1 MFVGDIVRLNG
12 QQRSRDEA
20 IVFDGRAITYGE
32 LNRRVNRTAQALAAS
47 GIGKGDRVAALGK
60 NSVEYTELYFATAK
74 IGAMLVPLS
83 FWHRTGE
90 LRYTVGDSEPK
101 MLFVEPELAGPLL
114 PVVEEVDFPLEM
126 ISLPSQ
132 DGDRAEWEAFQR
144 RAPSDAE
151 PMVALAPSDIHMI
164 LYTSGTTGRPK
175 GAMLSHGRT
184 MLDAYSMAM
193 ALRLRHTDT
202 FMNYFPSFH
211 VGNWD
216 HMKLYLL
223 VGARV
228 VLLRDFNADIAMEL
242 IPRHNVS
249 VMLGVPVMFHGI
261 LNHPLIEST
270 DLSSIRTVYYG
281 AYDPSGIMNQ
291 TAEAFGVREGRAEMF
306 HTYGLTEGG
315 PFVTICPPE
324 DLLSH
329 WGSVGR
335 AMPGVEIAL
344 LDDDSEPVA
353 LGEGGE
359 ICVRGPRMSGYWRK
373 PEESALALAGG
384 WLHTGDVAVSDP
396 DGFLMIVDRKKDM
409 IRSGGH
415 NVYSKEIEDCLAA
428 HHDVADVAVI
438 GLPDPVYEERVCAV
452 IVASEPVES
461 EERLA
466 DALRE
471 HVRECLAGYNTP
483 KDVRFVDVLPKNAVG
498 KTQKHL
504 LRERFGSMFDEARSP
519 A

>member
-12 QQRSRDEA
+12 RQRSRDEA
-20 IVFDGRAITYGE
+20 IVFGGRAVTYGE
-32 LNRRVNRTAQALAAS
+32 LNARVNRTAHALAAS
-47 GIGKGDRVAALGK
+47 GIGRGDRVAALGK
-60 NSVEYTELYFATAK
+60 NSIEYTELYFATAK
-74 IGAMLVPLS
+74 LGAMLVPLS

-90 LRYTVGDSEPK
+90 LRYAVEDSEPK
-101 MLFVEPELAGPLL
+101 LIFVEPELVEPLR
-114 PVVEEVDFPLEM
+114 PVIGEVDFPLEVVA
-126 ISLPSQ
+126 LPSQ
-132 DGDRAEWEAFQR
+132 DGDRTEWDAFQR
-144 RAPSDAE
+144 RARSEAE
-151 PMVALAPSDIHMI
+151 PLVTLSSEDIHMI

-184 MLDAYSMAM
+184 MRDAYSMAM
-193 ALRLRHTDT
+193 ALRLRQTDT

-242 IPRHNVS
+242 IPRHQVS

-261 LNHPLIEST
+261 LNHPQLEPT

-291 TAEAFGVREGRAEMF
+291 TADAFGVREGRADMF

-315 PFVTICPPE
+315 PFVTICAPE
-324 DLLSH
+324 DLFSH

-344 LDDDSEPVA
+344 LDDEGRRVGV
-353 LGEGGE
+353 GEGGE
-359 ICVRGPRMSGYWRK
+359 ICVRGPRMSGYWRN
-373 PEESALALAGG
+373 PEASSIALAGD
-384 WLHTGDVAVSDP
+384 WLHTGDVAVSDE
-396 DGFLMIVDRKKDM
+396 DGFLTIVDRKKDM

-438 GLPDPVYEERVCAV
+438 GVPDPIYEERVCAV
-452 IVASEPVES
+452 VVASEPVAS
-461 EERLA
+461 EEALA
-466 DALRE
+466 DALRQ
-471 HVRECLAGYNTP
+471 HVRACLAGYNTP
-483 KDVRFVDVLPKNAVG
+483 RDVRFVDALPKNAVG